1 MLGGA
6 AALAARIMGVVAF
19 RNTHKSCCG
28 NANCLAVAV
37 AVAAVVVAVAAVA
50 VAVAVAVVTAALK
63 LRSTVLSGTPWFD
76 GNAPTLLIL
85 AACERCAAAL
95 LLSVSTHSTELNV
108 RLPYLAFNASQ
119 TSLLVLPRCDIALA
133 RASRITFLPARH
145 RRQEAPLSPPAAGG
159 IGSSLGGVQSVGPA
173 PCAAPTFLF

>member
-1 MLGGA
+1 
-6 AALAARIMGVVAF
+6 MGVVAF

-28 NANCLAVAV
+28 NANCHAIAIAIAVAI
-37 AVAAVVVAVAAVA
+37 AIAIAAVVVAVAAVA
-50 VAVAVAVVTAALK
+50 VAVAVITAALK

-95 LLSVSTHSTELNV
+95 LLSVSTHSTELNM
-108 RLPYLAFNASQ
+108 RLPYLAFNASR
-119 TSLLVLPRCDIALA
+119 TSLLALPRCDIALA
-133 RASRITFLPARH
+133 RGSRITFLPARH
-145 RRQEAPLSPPAAGG
+145 RRQDAPLSPPAAGG

-173 PCAAPTFLF
+173 PCAGPTFLF

>member
-37 AVAAVVVAVAAVA
+37 AVAVAAVVVAVAA

>member
-1 MLGGA
+1 
-6 AALAARIMGVVAF
+6 MGVVAF

-28 NANCLAVAV
+28 NANCHAIAIAIAVAV
-37 AVAAVVVAVAAVA
+37 AIAIAIAAVVVAVAA

-95 LLSVSTHSTELNV
+95 LLSVSTHSTELNM
-108 RLPYLAFNASQ
+108 RLPYLAFNASR
-119 TSLLVLPRCDIALA
+119 TSLLALPRCDIALA
-133 RASRITFLPARH
+133 RGSRITFLPARH
-145 RRQEAPLSPPAAGG
+145 RRQDAPLSPPAAGG

-173 PCAAPTFLF
+173 PCAGPTFLF

>member
-1 MLGGA
+1 
-6 AALAARIMGVVAF
+6 MGVVAF

-37 AVAAVVVAVAAVA
+37 AVAAVAVVAVVA
-50 VAVAVAVVTAALK
+50 AALK
-63 LRSTVLSGTPWFD
+63 LRSMVLSGTPWFD

-133 RASRITFLPARH
+133 RGSRITFLPARH
-145 RRQEAPLSPPAAGG
+145 RRQDAPLSPPAAGG

-173 PCAAPTFLF
+173 PCAGPAFLF

>member
-1 MLGGA
+1 
-6 AALAARIMGVVAF
+6 MGVVAF

-37 AVAAVVVAVAAVA
+37 AVAVAVAAV
-50 VAVAVAVVTAALK
+50 VVAVAVVTAALK

-95 LLSVSTHSTELNV
+95 LLSVSTHSTELNM
-108 RLPYLAFNASQ
+108 RLPYLALTLPELHCWRCHAA
-119 TSLLVLPRCDIALA
+119 TSRWHV
-133 RASRITFLPARH
+133 
-145 RRQEAPLSPPAAGG
+145 RRG
-159 IGSSLGGVQSVGPA
+159 
-173 PCAAPTFLF
+173 